1 MKLRSAKERRESP
14 QGRSGRAECG
24 RGEHSE
30 AEGKRKRRMSEEER
44 GSGDDEVA
52 EVREGGCGGRQTGK
66 GGKGKGDREGERR
79 KHEVLHRK
87 GRNGKVREKDDV
99 ADDGEDGAGVSG
111 VVNDVILRSRCT
123 LRSISAL
130 NGRLNPYQREAVLG
144 TVLRPVLEYGEMAME
159 RHLTLALIK
168 SWDRRKKAFRVGGR
182 EVRFTVF
189 DVVMFT
195 GLPGIGKKVEL
206 DGEEV
211 MTEVGNM
218 VRARM
223 AEWERAEM
231 ARRVPKKS
239 GQKRRFF
246 KNYVNVMMELCEENA
261 EADRV
266 GIWLRLYAFIV
277 VSGVFFPRTPY
288 GAAWSLLHYV
298 DDVDCMGQY
307 AWAEAIWEV
316 VVESIEDTQK
326 KLARGLFSEVMY
338 ICVGVNMAPCVCVAL
353 AWWGDYDH
361 CRSHHRVCCIVGG
374 DINIPVTKL
383 LAQVWFYEHT
393 TRFCGQDG
401 QRFPRIASWRKVD
414 HGGMYDA
421 TELLAEL
428 EESEVKPILEARGP
442 ELQETVVRAYM
453 ETDEYRFYV
462 EDGEGVLSFDERL
475 RRVREAYALEKQ
487 ANMRMSAE
495 LALMKDRVRQLEE
508 RLREFGAGN
517 GDGAEGAEGACGE
530 TLNGA
535 TVTEGTGE
543 PTALGAAATQDPST
557 PPNIV
562 AVNLSADTE
571 VGRTCNNDVV
581 EEGNGREREHA
592 TVVAREPDVAS
603 LPVVEGATEKYEHV
617 AAADDDDR
625 NIASAAQ
632 SVQTPTEEPVQDAYS
647 VVPTTDSVAVGDGG
661 ADEPPLAGD
670 GAHCV
675 PDLSKSTTSHT
686 ADDQSCPRSSNIV
699 SRLKKVPRIRK
710 PSRVRGSPYTNPTR
724 GTKGGRRGVKSAAP
738 RDTTSGRCSPS
749 RVQSDVG
756 NDDAIISLVPIAE
769 VPPAGEVEL
778 PAVRDARLMDDV
790 PDTLTSGPSPDMPAP
805 RTRGTG
811 GIFPISEEGV
821 KVYLM
826 WTLSPEE
833 VDLLAAVRARC
844 KGLKGDQWNFDLP
857 EATEKHVNAEFL
869 KGLINVVPT
878 RGAADRPGRYCIG
891 SFAVQQY
898 SKLLHSRQRQHRR
911 YCRMSV
917 FLDRHDE
924 VFMPLFERVSQHWLL
939 LLADVTNRRFL
950 VYDSLQSKRDGP
962 RQRLLC
968 SAVSARPSYVITQT
982 CMFYKFTSS
991 LLSLQKVA
999 IGLALMKLPEFCD
1012 VLSWEMENAECPQ
1025 QDNGHDC
1032 GVYMLMFMDLLSIRA
1047 DGLYFGQPYV
1057 RNARDKLLLSLLQ
1070 ERVAHFPE
1078 AFLEGT

>member
-1 MKLRSAKERRESP
+1 
-14 QGRSGRAECG
+14 
-24 RGEHSE
+24 
-30 AEGKRKRRMSEEER
+30 
-44 GSGDDEVA
+44 
-52 EVREGGCGGRQTGK
+52 
-66 GGKGKGDREGERR
+66 
-79 KHEVLHRK
+79 
-87 GRNGKVREKDDV
+87 
-99 ADDGEDGAGVSG
+99 
-111 VVNDVILRSRCT
+111 
-123 LRSISAL
+123 
-130 NGRLNPYQREAVLG
+130 
-144 TVLRPVLEYGEMAME
+144 
-159 RHLTLALIK
+159 
-168 SWDRRKKAFRVGGR
+168 
-182 EVRFTVF
+182 
-189 DVVMFT
+189 
-195 GLPGIGKKVEL
+195 
-206 DGEEV
+206 
-211 MTEVGNM
+211 
-218 VRARM
+218 
-223 AEWERAEM
+223 
-231 ARRVPKKS
+231 
-239 GQKRRFF
+239 
-246 KNYVNVMMELCEENA
+246 
-261 EADRV
+261 
-266 GIWLRLYAFIV
+266 
-277 VSGVFFPRTPY
+277 
-288 GAAWSLLHYV
+288 
-298 DDVDCMGQY
+298 
-307 AWAEAIWEV
+307 
-316 VVESIEDTQK
+316 
-326 KLARGLFSEVMY
+326 
-338 ICVGVNMAPCVCVAL
+338 
-353 AWWGDYDH
+353 
-361 CRSHHRVCCIVGG
+361 
-374 DINIPVTKL
+374 
-383 LAQVWFYEHT
+383 
-393 TRFCGQDG
+393 
-401 QRFPRIASWRKVD
+401 
-414 HGGMYDA
+414 MYDA

-428 EESEVKPILEARGP
+428 EES

-462 EDGEGVLSFDERL
+462 EDGEGVLSFDEQL
-475 RRVREAYALEKQ
+475 RQVREAYALEKQ

-495 LALMKDRVRQLEE
+495 LALMKDRLEE

-517 GDGAEGAEGACGE
+517 GDGAEGVEGACGE

-647 VVPTTDSVAVGDGG
+647 VAPITDSVAVGDGG

-675 PDLSKSTTSHT
+675 LDLGKSTTSHT

-778 PAVRDARLMDDV
+778 PAVRDARFMDDV

-821 KVYLM
+821 KVYLT

-869 KGLINVVPT
+869 KGVINVVPT
-878 RGAADRPGRYCIG
+878 QGAADRPGRYCIG

-950 VYDSLQSKRDGP
+950 VYDSLQSKR
-962 RQRLLC
+962 
-968 SAVSARPSYVITQT
+968 T
-982 CMFYKFTSS
+982 
-991 LLSLQKVA
+991 KVA
-999 IGLALMKLPEFCD
+999 IGLALMKLPQFCD

-1032 GVYMLMFMDLLSIRA
+1032 GVYMLMFMNLLSIRA

-1070 ERVAHFPE
+1070 GRVAHFPE

>member
-24 RGEHSE
+24 RREHSE
-30 AEGKRKRRMSEEER
+30 AGGKRKRRMSEEER

-99 ADDGEDGAGVSG
+99 DDDGEDGAGVSG
-111 VVNDVILRSRCT
+111 VVNDVILQSRCT

-223 AEWERAEM
+223 AEWEKAEM

-326 KLARGLFSEVMY
+326 KLARGLFSEVQ
-338 ICVGVNMAPCVCVAL
+338 
-353 AWWGDYDH
+353 
-361 CRSHHRVCCIVGG
+361 
-374 DINIPVTKL
+374 INGFCL
-383 LAQVWFYEHT
+383 LIQVWFYEHT

-401 QRFPRIASWRKVD
+401 QRFPTIASWRKVD

-462 EDGEGVLSFDERL
+462 EDGEGVLSFDEQL
-475 RRVREAYALEKQ
+475 RQVREAYALEKQ

-495 LALMKDRVRQLEE
+495 LALMKDRLEE

-517 GDGAEGAEGACGE
+517 GDGAEGVEGACGE

-647 VVPTTDSVAVGDGG
+647 VAPTTDSVAVGD
-661 ADEPPLAGD
+661 PLAGPLRARSGQVNHIAYRGRSELPKVVQHSVQAEE
-670 GAHCV
+670 GASYSETIPRAGITVH
-675 PDLSKSTTSHT
+675 KSN
-686 ADDQSCPRSSNIV
+686 ARDKRWKEGGEVGSSQGHDIWP
-699 SRLKKVPRIRK
+699 LQP
-710 PSRVRGSPYTNPTR
+710 
-724 GTKGGRRGVKSAAP
+724 
-738 RDTTSGRCSPS
+738 
-749 RVQSDVG
+749 SDVG

-821 KVYLM
+821 KVYLT

-911 YCRMSV
+911 YCCMSV

-924 VFMPLFERVSQHWLL
+924 GHLRNADVAVRHIWETFKAQKDSDLCNVFMPLFERVSQHWLL

-962 RQRLLC
+962 L
-968 SAVSARPSYVITQT
+968 T
-982 CMFYKFTSS
+982 
-991 LLSLQKVA
+991 
-999 IGLALMKLPEFCD
+999 
-1012 VLSWEMENAECPQ
+1012 
-1025 QDNGHDC
+1025 
-1032 GVYMLMFMDLLSIRA
+1032 
-1047 DGLYFGQPYV
+1047 
-1057 RNARDKLLLSLLQ
+1057 
-1070 ERVAHFPE
+1070 
-1078 AFLEGT
+1078 

>member
-144 TVLRPVLEYGEMAME
+144 TVLRPVMEYGEMAME

-326 KLARGLFSEVMY
+326 KLARGLFSEVQ
-338 ICVGVNMAPCVCVAL
+338 
-353 AWWGDYDH
+353 
-361 CRSHHRVCCIVGG
+361 
-374 DINIPVTKL
+374 INGFCL
-383 LAQVWFYEHT
+383 LIQVWFYEHT

-401 QRFPRIASWRKVD
+401 QRFPRITSWRKVD

-428 EESEVKPILEARGP
+428 EESE
-442 ELQETVVRAYM
+442 
-453 ETDEYRFYV
+453 
-462 EDGEGVLSFDERL
+462 GVLSFDERL
-475 RRVREAYALEKQ
+475 RRVRKAYALEKQ

-603 LPVVEGATEKYEHV
+603 LQGATEKYEHV

-647 VVPTTDSVAVGDGG
+647 VAPTTDSVAVGDGG

-675 PDLSKSTTSHT
+675 PDLGKSTTSHT

-811 GIFPISEEGV
+811 GIFPISEEVSLGNPSSAF
-821 KVYLM
+821 VY
-826 WTLSPEE
+826 
-833 VDLLAAVRARC
+833 ARA
-844 KGLKGDQWNFDLP
+844 GG
-857 EATEKHVNAEFL
+857 
-869 KGLINVVPT
+869 
-878 RGAADRPGRYCIG
+878 
-891 SFAVQQY
+891 
-898 SKLLHSRQRQHRR
+898 
-911 YCRMSV
+911 
-917 FLDRHDE
+917 
-924 VFMPLFERVSQHWLL
+924 
-939 LLADVTNRRFL
+939 
-950 VYDSLQSKRDGP
+950 
-962 RQRLLC
+962 
-968 SAVSARPSYVITQT
+968 
-982 CMFYKFTSS
+982 
-991 LLSLQKVA
+991 
-999 IGLALMKLPEFCD
+999 
-1012 VLSWEMENAECPQ
+1012 
-1025 QDNGHDC
+1025 
-1032 GVYMLMFMDLLSIRA
+1032 
-1047 DGLYFGQPYV
+1047 
-1057 RNARDKLLLSLLQ
+1057 LLQ
-1070 ERVAHFPE
+1070 HKV
-1078 AFLEGT
+1078 